1 MALTGKITTEFGI
14 KTPASKFFNLF
25 SKQLHHVQNITDR
38 IHGGKIHQGD
48 DWHGPDSVK
57 HWTYTI
63 DGKVVTC
70 KEKIEHLDEENKS
83 MTFNLFEGDIAQQYK
98 IFKLNVQVIDKSGGG
113 STAKWTIE
121 YEKINEN
128 VEPPYGYLD
137 YLTKVTKDSDDH
149 LLGA

>member
-14 KTPASKFFNLF
+14 KTPAAKFFNLF

-38 IHGGKIHQGD
+38 IHGGKVIQGD

-57 HWTYTI
+57 HWSYTI
-63 DGKVVTC
+63 
-70 KEKIEHLDEENKS
+70 
-83 MTFNLFEGDIAQQYK
+83 GDIDQHYK
-98 IFKLNVQVIDKSGGG
+98 IFKLNLQVIDKSGGG
-113 STAKWTIE
+113 STVKWTIE
-121 YEKINEN
+121 YEKINDN

-137 YLTKVTKDSDDH
+137 HLTKLTKDSDDH